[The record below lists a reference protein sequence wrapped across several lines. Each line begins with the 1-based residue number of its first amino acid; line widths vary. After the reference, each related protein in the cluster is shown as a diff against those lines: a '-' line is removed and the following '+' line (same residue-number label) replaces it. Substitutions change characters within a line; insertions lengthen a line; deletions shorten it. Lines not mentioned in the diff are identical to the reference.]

1 MHQKAHLIINNDP
14 ATGTGVGQGHGGHSN
29 LPPLVER
36 ELPGNMRAWRKHGVI
51 QPDTRGFVMG
61 RCTIL
66 LSHDER
72 GGWHLSI
79 AHPTRYPTWDEIA
92 YVRYELVPD
101 DVPMVM
107 WLPPKEE
114 YINIHSFCLQMT
126 EPRCHDCQGDAV
138 TLFNRDG
145 RVVCAQCLETAR

>member
-1 MHQKAHLIINNDP
+1 MHQKAHLAMKNDP
-14 ATGTGVGQGHGGHSN
+14 ATGTGTGQGHGGHSN

-36 ELPGNMRAWRKHGVI
+36 KLTGALRTFRKHGYI
-51 QPDTRGFVMG
+51 QPDTRGFTMG
-61 RCTIL
+61 RCTVL

-72 GGWHLSI
+72 GGYHLSI

-92 YVRYELVPD
+92 YVRYELIPN

-126 EPRCHDCQGDAV
+126 EPRCSDCGDKAV
-138 TLFNRDG
+138 RLLNKDG
-145 RVVCAQCLETAR
+145 RVVCENCAEAVR